1 MSPATLPALALLSSL
16 LGAPAPAAPP
26 PATAPAAEAAQPAD
40 PTGCTG
46 TLSGAVTATFGCSVT
61 ARIEGNL
68 ATVTITA
75 DGPVAGVRALKPGTV
90 SLSVPVPS
98 GTYSGEALKGAAA
111 SVETTAGATFTA
123 GAGKG
128 EVTLTV
134 DQAERYR
141 QAPNNLVMSGSL
153 KARLLPARGGK
164 GEVVVE
170 VRF

>member
-1 MSPATLPALALLSSL
+1 MRPTTLPSLLLLAAALAAPSLARAQSS
-16 LGAPAPAAPP
+16 
-26 PATAPAAEAAQPAD
+26 
-40 PTGCTG
+40 GCTG
-46 TLSGAVTATFGCSVT
+46 TLSGAVTATFTCSVA

-75 DGPVAGVRALKPGTV
+75 DGPVEGVRALKPGTV
-90 SLSVPVPS
+90 SLAVPVPS
-98 GTYSGEALKGAAA
+98 GTYTGEALKGAAA
-111 SVETTAGATFTA
+111 SLETASGATFSA

-134 DQAERYR
+134 EQAERYR

-153 KARLLPARGGK
+153 KARLVPAKGGK
-164 GEVVVE
+164 GEVLVE